1 MGPNSLVPITCRVIS
16 ATLSSFSNANPVV
29 VQGGLQVLATALTR
43 FPLAIIQVT
52 STTSLLPNSCSQRS
66 ISAIQKLIQLFECL
80 MEMETTKPNAILP
93 STSTITTSIA
103 GGNGLTMI
111 ESSNED
117 SSRATKRTRVE
128 ESLSSSSQQSF
139 LPWIVNS
146 VGQETVL
153 RTMSALIVTAS
164 VFLPIDLRTQIERI
178 ICSGLMVLQ
187 QGILHL
193 NYSNDQKLLSHY
205 HTLLSLDGSS
215 SHPSA
220 SSSNSGSSSIATS
233 AAIRSTNKLRIR
245 RNFNC
250 EPIRYNSSLQNQL
263 LSLALYEL
271 TTLYPNGNR
280 SANLSL
286 LKDVCQLCCEYPE
299 TQKISFEVLL
309 TLENLSFPS
318 GGGCGGSNLIPI
330 LGGTAASVTEN
341 QGVNEISPKIFQEM
355 SSPQEEVYLVNRM
368 IPVIQREKQRVEDF
382 ISHFGKGPLTL
393 PIVTPSFA
401 HDDQGENGQ
410 GSDGES
416 KEKRI
421 PTPYPVGG
429 QLMMKSIPPLT
440 HGRPQGKG
448 PQEQIKDDESDEDVL
463 LPEIN
468 LADPDLN

>member
-52 STTSLLPNSCSQRS
+52 STTFLLPNSVSQRS

-80 MEMETTKPNAILP
+80 MEMETTKPNSILP
-93 STSTITTSIA
+93 STSTATTSLA
-103 GGNGLTMI
+103 GNGLTLI

-117 SSRATKRTRVE
+117 SSRATKRTRLE

-146 VGQETVL
+146 IGQEIVL
-153 RTMSALIVTAS
+153 STMSALMVTAS

-178 ICSGLMVLQ
+178 VCSGLMTLQ

-215 SHPSA
+215 SNPSA
-220 SSSNSGSSSIATS
+220 SSNSGSSSIATS

-330 LGGTAASVTEN
+330 LGATAAVTEN

-355 SSPQEEVYLVNRM
+355 SSPQEEVYLVNKM
-368 IPVIQREKQRVEDF
+368 IPVIQREKERVEDF
-382 ISHFGKGPLTL
+382 ISNFGKGPIVAL
-393 PIVTPSFA
+393 PTVAPGCA
-401 HDDQGENGQ
+401 HDNQVEVEQ

-416 KEKRI
+416 EEKRI

-429 QLMMKSIPPLT
+429 QLMMKSIPPLA
-440 HGRPQGKG
+440 HGRTQGKG
-448 PQEQIKDDESDEDVL
+448 PQELIKDDESDEDVL